1 MSTHARNRGGGGLVA
16 AIKVDLARLHGAW
29 MELIFPR
36 QRGRGHSVMGKWKPE
51 TIPQK
56 LGYYL
61 WSLLGA
67 IGLLLVYPLTV
78 IGLATRFYA
87 KKLDSTRT
95 RLGIV
100 GVTGIALLG
109 WGLLTIV
116 WGVMSYMDQVNIPVD
131 AVLAVAAASGVAV
144 ISTALAATCSKFG
157 GRALSVILAYP
168 FAMTA
173 LFLPPVVA
181 ALVTPSLEPY
191 VLDPSYD
198 LAVWLL
204 DTVFVVGDLNQ
215 YLRDNYQLEGA
226 AYAAMWIGF
235 SFPVGWFLGTMVSL
249 ANVVRP
255 SSDA

>member
-1 MSTHARNRGGGGLVA
+1 MSTRARNRGGGGIVA
-16 AIKVDLARLHGAW
+16 AVKVDLALLHGAW

-51 TIPQK
+51 TLPQK
-56 LGYYL
+56 IGYAL
-61 WSLLGA
+61 WSAIGA
-67 IGLLLVYPLTV
+67 LGLLLVYPLTV

-87 KKLDSTRT
+87 AKLDSTAT

-100 GVTGIALLG
+100 GATGVALLF
-109 WGLLTIV
+109 WGILTVIAHIQLP
-116 WGVMSYMDQVNIPVD
+116 WD
-131 AVLAVAAASGVAV
+131 AFLAVAAASGVATL
-144 ISTALAATCSKFG
+144 STALAATCSKFG
-157 GRALSVILAYP
+157 GRPLSVALAYP

-181 ALVTPSLEPY
+181 ALVTPSLEPH
-191 VLDPSYD
+191 VLEPSYD

-204 DTVFVVGDLNQ
+204 DTVLVFGDLNT

-226 AYAAMWIGF
+226 AYAGMWLGF
-235 SFPVGWFLGTMVSL
+235 SFPLGWFLGVMVAL

-255 SSDA
+255 TN